1 MQTGGTQYKSTFDA
15 ATKIYARNGLTG
27 LYAGVSAAYL
37 RQWMYGSFRIGSE
50 SSRLGLRQ
58 LDAE

>member
-15 ATKIYARNGLTG
+15 ATKIYAQNGLAKG

-50 SSRLGLRQ
+50 FQTG
-58 LDAE
+58 